1 MSPQG
6 SGRKPPQAMLRG
18 YACSV
23 TRDPPLGLP
32 AGWEDLHVDGRGAAG
47 IKVLE
52 GGQGG
57 EHSGCSAVQLSKV
70 WMHAHEFRGWGAAKR
85 CQGFGGTRKRG
96 PLWVVPASRTERKV
110 FFSRLHSLESRV

>member
-1 MSPQG
+1 
-6 SGRKPPQAMLRG
+6 MLRG
-18 YACSV
+18 CACSV
-23 TRDPPLGLP
+23 TGDPPLGLP
-32 AGWEDLHVDGRGAAG
+32 AGWEDLHVDGMGAAG

-70 WMHAHEFRGWGAAKR
+70 WIHAHEFRGWGAAKR
-85 CQGFGGTRKRG
+85 CQGFGGTRKRS
-96 PLWVVPASRTERKV
+96 PLWVVLASRRERKV